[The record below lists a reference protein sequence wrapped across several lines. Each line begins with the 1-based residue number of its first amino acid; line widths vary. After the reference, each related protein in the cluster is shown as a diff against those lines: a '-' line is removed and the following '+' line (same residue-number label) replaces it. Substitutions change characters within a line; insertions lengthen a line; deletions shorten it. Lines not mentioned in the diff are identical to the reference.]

1 MRRRITLL
9 FVLLFLLVAVIGY
22 GLRSWT
28 VERDVRAH
36 DDALLHR
43 EVSVLATAV
52 DERMG
57 SGASVDAAFLRA
69 FAARDV
75 GIRFHPADGPD
86 IEIHGPGFTGSL
98 EPDDGNTNVW
108 ATAPTT
114 GDGFVLL
121 SEDDSAVRTAVYPGL
136 PSIVVLLLLA
146 IAISGLGGYLLARS
160 LERPFGKLALAAEE
174 LGRGRFQLD
183 LPTTSVPEARA
194 IGQALHASA
203 RQLRDRLAAEDEFA
217 QRASHALRTPLT
229 GLRLELEDAML
240 HDGMPTDAAAA
251 VERSL
256 QRIDQL
262 DAVTGELVSLA
273 RRRALVADATI
284 PLRVL
289 ARQVTRRWVD
299 ELVPRHREL
308 SVAVEGD
315 ATTTYTPG
323 PVEQILELLLI
334 DVMHR
339 SAGPVRLVLA
349 AAAEGHLRI
358 TVTAAARA
366 SARTNGTAPL
376 TRARTVALALG
387 GRLEGEYA
395 GGGVEIVLPRR

>member
-1 MRRRITLL
+1 
-9 FVLLFLLVAVIGY
+9 
-22 GLRSWT
+22 
-28 VERDVRAH
+28 
-36 DDALLHR
+36 
-43 EVSVLATAV
+43 
-52 DERMG
+52 
-57 SGASVDAAFLRA
+57 
-69 FAARDV
+69 
-75 GIRFHPADGPD
+75 
-86 IEIHGPGFTGSL
+86 
-98 EPDDGNTNVW
+98 
-108 ATAPTT
+108 
-114 GDGFVLL
+114 
-121 SEDDSAVRTAVYPGL
+121 
-136 PSIVVLLLLA
+136 
-146 IAISGLGGYLLARS
+146 
-160 LERPFGKLALAAEE
+160 
-174 LGRGRFQLD
+174 
-183 LPTTSVPEARA
+183 
-194 IGQALHASA
+194 
-203 RQLRDRLAAEDEFA
+203 
-217 QRASHALRTPLT
+217 
-229 GLRLELEDAML
+229 
-240 HDGMPTDAAAA
+240 

>member
-136 PSIVVLLLLA
+136 PCCSRSRSPGSAA
-146 IAISGLGGYLLARS
+146 ICSRARWSGRS
-160 LERPFGKLALAAEE
+160 ASSRSRPRSSGAAASSSTCRRPASRR
-174 LGRGRFQLD
+174 RGRSGRRCTRA
-183 LPTTSVPEARA
+183 PGSCGTGSPPRTSSP
-194 IGQALHASA
+194 SA
-203 RQLRDRLAAEDEFA
+203 PRMPC
-217 QRASHALRTPLT
+217 ALR
-229 GLRLELEDAML
+229 
-240 HDGMPTDAAAA
+240 
-251 VERSL
+251 
-256 QRIDQL
+256 
-262 DAVTGELVSLA
+262 
-273 RRRALVADATI
+273 
-284 PLRVL
+284 
-289 ARQVTRRWVD
+289 
-299 ELVPRHREL
+299 
-308 SVAVEGD
+308 
-315 ATTTYTPG
+315 
-323 PVEQILELLLI
+323 
-334 DVMHR
+334 
-339 SAGPVRLVLA
+339 
-349 AAAEGHLRI
+349 
-358 TVTAAARA
+358 
-366 SARTNGTAPL
+366 
-376 TRARTVALALG
+376 
-387 GRLEGEYA
+387 
-395 GGGVEIVLPRR
+395 